1 MWKKFSALL
10 LRNKLAFTLGVL
22 ILTAFMGYEAY
33 KMELSYEFAKIL
45 PDNDSTFIRYQSFKK
60 RFGEDGNVM
69 VMGFQDKNLFT
80 YPKFAEW
87 YELSNNVKKI
97 QGIKG
102 VLSVSNLFKLVKND
116 SAGKFEMKPVVQNPI
131 RSQAEVDSLKEQILD
146 LPFYENLLYNP
157 ETGATVLLIT
167 FNKKDLDSKRRLTI
181 VDEIRHLGDAFAQKN
196 QVDMHYSGMPYI
208 RSQLMRK
215 VSSEMTLFL
224 VLAVCVTAIILWMF
238 FRSFS
243 TVFFSLI
250 VTVIG
255 VVWSIGIMELFGYK
269 ITVLS
274 GLIAPL
280 IMVIGLPN
288 CIFLINKYQSEF
300 MAHGNKIKSL
310 QRSIETIG
318 ITLFLANITTAIGFG
333 VLYFTKSSMLVE
345 FGVVAAV
352 SVIATYFITLVLI
365 PVVLSMLPTPKAKH
379 TKHQEGKRIRKILN
393 TIDNLVQHRRAA
405 IYIVTTLITAI
416 AFVGML
422 KIDMNGYVVDDLP
435 ENDPVYTDLHFFENN
450 FKGVLPFEVEI
461 DTKKPNGLFSENAK
475 ALYKIQRLQR
485 MFAEYEEFSRPVSI
499 VEAIKFSY
507 QAYRG
512 GEAKFYKLP
521 SVSDLKSLSEFT
533 GASGDGSGSLASMD
547 TARQIT
553 RFIDSTKQ
561 ITRVSF
567 QARDIGSK
575 KMDALMAELR
585 PKIDSIF
592 DPKEYNVAT
601 TGHSLVFLKSNDYL
615 LDNLIES
622 LVIEIILIAIVGIAL
637 FRSVRIIIL
646 SKLPCLIPLVITAGV
661 MGFLDIRFKP
671 STILIFSIAFG
682 ISSDG
687 TIYFLT
693 KYRQELKKYKKS
705 ASQAITAAI
714 QDTGL
719 SMVYT
724 SIILFCGF
732 AIFAASSFGGTKAMG
747 VLVSLTLLMSMFTN
761 LILLPAILL
770 SIHHKSLNKEI
781 IEEPYIDIEESI
793 EERGKDLSD
802 I

>member
-1 MWKKFSALL
+1 MWKNFSALL
-10 LRNKLAFTLGVL
+10 LRNKLTFTLGVL
-22 ILTAFMGYEAY
+22 LLTGFMGYEAY

-45 PDNDSTFIRYQSFKK
+45 PDNDSTFIQYQTFKN

-69 VMGFQDKNLFT
+69 VMGFQDKNLFS
-80 YPKFAEW
+80 YPKFSDW
-87 YELSNNVKKI
+87 HELSSNVKKI

-102 VLSVSNLFKLVKND
+102 ILSISNLFKLVKND
-116 SAGKFEMKPVVQNPI
+116 SLGKFEMVPVVQNAI
-131 RSQAEVDSLKEQILD
+131 RSQADVDSLKSEILN
-146 LPFYENLLYNP
+146 LPFYENILYNK

-167 FNKKDLDSKRRLTI
+167 FRKKDLDSKRRLTI
-181 VDEIRHLGDAFAQKN
+181 VDEIRQLGDAFAKKHN
-196 QVDMHYSGMPYI
+196 IEMHYSGMPYI
-208 RSQLMRK
+208 RSQLMKK

-224 VLAVCVTAIILWMF
+224 ILAVCVTAVILWLF

-243 TVFFSLI
+243 TVLFSLI

-255 VVWSIGIMELFGYK
+255 VIWSIGIMELFGYK

-288 CIFLINKYQSEF
+288 CIFLINKYHSEF
-300 MAHGNKIKSL
+300 LAHGNKIKSL

-345 FGVVAAV
+345 FGVVAAI
-352 SVIATYFITLVLI
+352 SVMATYFITLILI
-365 PVVLSMLPTPKAKH
+365 PVVLSLLPTPKAKH
-379 TKHQEGKRIRKILN
+379 TKHQEGKRINKILSI
-393 TIDNLVQHRRAA
+393 IDTLVQKRRPA
-405 IYIVTTLITAI
+405 IYLVTTIITVI
-416 AFVGML
+416 AFVGMF

-461 DTKKPNGLFSENAK
+461 DTKKPKGLFAENAK

-485 MFAEYEEFSRPVSI
+485 MFAEYDVFSKPVSI

-512 GEAKFYKLP
+512 GEAKYYKLP

-533 GASGDGSGSLASMD
+533 GAGDDNSGLASMD
-547 TARQIT
+547 TAKQIT

-575 KMDALMAELR
+575 KMDLLIAELK

-592 DPKEYNVAT
+592 DPKEYNVTT

-622 LVIEIILIAIVGIAL
+622 LVIEIVLIAIVGIAL
-637 FRSVRIIIL
+637 FRSVRIIVL

-705 ASQAITAAI
+705 ASEAITAAI
-714 QDTGL
+714 KDTGL